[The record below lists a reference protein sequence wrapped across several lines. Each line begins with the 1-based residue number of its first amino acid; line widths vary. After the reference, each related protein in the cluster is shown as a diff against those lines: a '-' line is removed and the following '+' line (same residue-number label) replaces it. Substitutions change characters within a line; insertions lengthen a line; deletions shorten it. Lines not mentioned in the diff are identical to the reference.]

1 VCGER
6 NRDICFVFPGLL
18 EAGTRRGGGR
28 EERCLQIAFRLS
40 RYFSIALLAPS
51 WHYPRCMHLN
61 EHLVVKGL
69 RFPAVKNYPLIS
81 DIDKIVTSLSII
93 FYSLL
98 ACINI
103 ICLKKEC
110 LKVIVI
116 TDLFSGFLPA
126 LVARILRLKVIFYEG
141 NLTPWVSPWLYPTNT
156 NVIRIAFSSFR
167 IVVGRVICSLSTKI
181 VANSGLIK
189 KSMEHYGTSAKKIV
203 IIRGGVDTNAFK
215 PSSPLSILPGR
226 INVGFIGRLE
236 DEKGALLLLEICKR
250 AIVELPEA
258 RFFIFGDG
266 TYRSNF
272 EHLPNV
278 EHVGNV
284 TRSTLNQRLVQVQV
298 VLFFQK
304 DLGLAEYET
313 MASGK
318 AVIAC
323 NVGEVPKIL
332 QNHKNALL
340 CKPNVNAYL
349 QAISRVIHDHSLLN
363 KLSTNARET
372 TIRHFDWQVI
382 SLQWQ
387 SMIKNLLAK

>member
-1 VCGER
+1 MCGER

-18 EAGTRRGGGR
+18 EAETGRGGGR
-28 EERCLQIAFRLS
+28 EERCLQITFHLS
-40 RYFSIALLAPS
+40 GCFNIVLLSPS
-51 WHYPRCMHLN
+51 WHYPRCKHLS
-61 EHLVVKGL
+61 EHLVVKSL
-69 RFPAVKNYPLIS
+69 RFPAVKNYPPIS
-81 DIDKIVTSLSII
+81 DIDKIITSLSII

-98 ACINI
+98 VCMNI
-103 ICLKKEC
+103 IYLKKEY

-156 NVIRIAFSSFR
+156 NIIRIAFSSFR
-167 IVVGRVICSLSTKI
+167 IIVGRTICSLSTKI
-181 VANSGLIK
+181 VVNSGLIK

-203 IIRGGVDTNAFK
+203 IIRGGADTNAFK
-215 PSSPLSILPGR
+215 PSSHLSILPRR